1 MNARFTYWREE
12 DGMFLGYL
20 AEFPDHWR
28 LGLDLDDL
36 KTQLLELH
44 ESLLM
49 AASNRSPYEP
59 VLCDLT
65 D

>member
-20 AEFPDHWR
+20 AEFPDQWR
-28 LGLDLDDL
+28 QGLDLDDL
-36 KTQLLELH
+36 KAQLLELH
-44 ESLLM
+44 QSLSI
-49 AASNRSPYEP
+49 AASNRSRYEP

>member
-20 AEFPDHWR
+20 AEFPDQWR
-28 LGLDLDDL
+28 QGLDLDDL
-36 KTQLLELH
+36 KAQLRELLE
-44 ESLLM
+44 SLT
-49 AASNRSPYEP
+49 AEASARATSEP